1 MFLFPFS
8 AYGNREKW
16 ERSLRVGFAWW
27 RGVGAKL
34 FAFLI
39 SRLGCSAPA
48 VAHML
53 PARPRGCPLSRILR
67 STVSRPPQHQINVKY
82 RLWYLSVI
90 IVAYLFDIPSL
101 VCSLLSLFAA
111 VSGKIKERRKSF
123 EMNFLQI
130 RTTEVQ
136 WGNKIIQI
144 SQDTLFFIR
153 QRCVFKACRQ
163 KYKTGFWLDVTK
175 FSLFFRVL
183 VSRFFQK
190 SVIRSC
196 WFHSVF
202 QEITEKCVGGS
213 SIHMNQKVQLEPLR
227 PVLLRLLHLLCRFN
241 TETKLPG
248 RIFPHLS
255 PLPPPLIRLEG
266 NRFFSKLQ
274 ALNRI
279 ETS

>member
-1 MFLFPFS
+1 MFPFPLS
-8 AYGNREKW
+8 AYSNKEKW
-16 ERSLRVGFAWW
+16 ERSPRVGFTWL
-27 RGVGAKL
+27 RGVGTKL

-111 VSGKIKERRKSF
+111 VCDKIKERRKSF

-130 RTTEVQ
+130 RTAEVES
-136 WGNKIIQI
+136 GNKIIQI
-144 SQDTLFFIR
+144 SNNMLFFIR
-153 QRCVFKACRQ
+153 QKCVYEACRQ
-163 KYKTGFWLDVTK
+163 KYKRGLWFDVAK
-175 FSLFFRVL
+175 FSLFFGFL
-183 VSRFFQK
+183 VSGLFQK
-190 SVIRSC
+190 SVMLEPC
-196 WFHSVF
+196 WFHRVF
-202 QEITEKCVGGS
+202 QEIKQKCVGGRS
-213 SIHMNQKVQLEPLR
+213 VHMNHKDQLQPLR
-227 PVLLRLLHLLCRFN
+227 PVLSGLLQVLCRFN

-248 RIFPHLS
+248 QIFPHLS
-255 PLPPPLIRLEG
+255 PLQTAVDSTRVQPI
-266 NRFFSKLQ
+266 FSKLQ
-274 ALNRI
+274 SLNRI
-279 ETS
+279 